1 MVNNYKIKDKI
12 MTEITKVAQAYNGL
26 IQSWLNTVNNPDIS
40 DKGKLELLAQSMQEW
55 LNKKI

>member
-1 MVNNYKIKDKI
+1 